1 MDGVRWL
8 QQRLGNT
15 VSTAGLLVALI
26 AAVGAVGS
34 LVLGDGWL
42 VWAVVVA
49 IGASAFGGAS
59 ASSMLLRARDAR
71 PLTRANAAGLLSA
84 VAELSRRAG
93 LERAPRLM
101 VLPTPRL
108 EAFTTGRREDAVI
121 AVSDGLL
128 RRLPERELLGVLAH
142 EVSHLAHRDLL
153 VLGTARSLGRFG
165 RFVSRLG
172 LLVVVL
178 SLPAMLWSGQG
189 VSWLLVLA
197 LLLAPRFLLS
207 IEQALSRS
215 REFDADA
222 GAAAL
227 TGDPEALARAL
238 VRVEADAQ
246 QRDPMWRLL
255 GMRTVLPPWLQS
267 HPATRERVA
276 RLAALRV

>member
-1 MDGVRWL
+1 
-8 QQRLGNT
+8 
-15 VSTAGLLVALI
+15 
-26 AAVGAVGS
+26 
-34 LVLGDGWL
+34 
-42 VWAVVVA
+42 
-49 IGASAFGGAS
+49 
-59 ASSMLLRARDAR
+59 
-71 PLTRANAAGLLSA
+71 